1 MTCFVQQISSLVLI
15 AIIHHR
21 SPHHVSHCCF
31 CKALHSCLYS
41 VVCMNPFRPPCHLV
55 MRQLKN
61 TLINR
66 HCLHVVNVVN
76 AKCIIGTCSCNYLWA
91 SVHRNRSVIGI
102 KQQSLSY
109 HFFSILEC
117 IQRMKEGIILD
128 LHITKRKWRM
138 PEYCM

>member
-1 MTCFVQQISSLVLI
+1 MTCFFQQINSLVLI

-21 SPHHVSHCCF
+21 SPLHVLYCSF
-31 CKALHSCLYS
+31 CKALHSCIHS
-41 VVCMNPFRPPCHLV
+41 VVCMIPFRPPCHLV

-66 HCLHVVNVVN
+66 HCLHIVNVMN
-76 AKCIIGTCSCNYLWA
+76 ADCIIRACSCYYLRA
-91 SVHRNRSVIGI
+91 SVHRNSPIKCI
-102 KQQSLSY
+102 KQQSLSQY
-109 HFFSILEC
+109 SFSILEC

-138 PEYCM
+138 PEYRM